1 MEQQPE
7 HAAEADSCS
16 WLSGELFL
24 QQRLGGSPLKPLNHG
39 GSPGQARSPLK
50 SPLKGAARRL
60 STASGRRLST
70 ASARSLPESHPV
82 SPCSDRGDASSD
94 GADVSSRP
102 QQPPA
107 AQSGGGG
114 IPAYRGPT
122 AASLVAGPADAA
134 PPAAAEERVTLNLFV
149 HEDSTAAEHELER
162 LQAEL
167 AALRLHVQHLE
178 GAAAASVQQPAAAAQ
193 PAAAVE
199 QAQPEHEQQA
209 EAVQLVLNIVDQQQP
224 AAAAAPHQQAQ
235 APAVELVQLVLNIVE
250 QAAAAAGEATAPAA
264 LAAQL
269 QRAEACREELARQ
282 AGQLR
287 GRIAKVGAS
296 RDTVLG
302 CRKAGFWS

>member
-24 QQRLGGSPLKPLNHG
+24 QQRLGGSPFKPLNHG

-94 GADVSSRP
+94 GADARSLP
-102 QQPPA
+102 QQPPSG
-107 AQSGGGG
+107 QLGGGG

-122 AASLVAGPADAA
+122 AASLVADAA
-134 PPAAAEERVTLNLFV
+134 SPPAAEERVTLNLFV
-149 HEDSTAAEHELER
+149 HDDNAAAEHELER

-167 AALRLHVQHLE
+167 ADLRLHVQHLQ
-178 GAAAASVQQPAAAAQ
+178 GAAAASVQQPAAAEQ
-193 PAAAVE
+193 PATAE

-235 APAVELVQLVLNIVE
+235 APAVEPVQLVLNIVE

-296 RDTVLG
+296 RDAVLG